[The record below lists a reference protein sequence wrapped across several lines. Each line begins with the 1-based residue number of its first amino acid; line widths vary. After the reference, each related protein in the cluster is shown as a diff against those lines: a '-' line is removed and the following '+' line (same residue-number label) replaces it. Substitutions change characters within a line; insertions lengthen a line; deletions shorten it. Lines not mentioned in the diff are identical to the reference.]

1 MIDLE
6 TLSLSPERVGDLTR
20 DELAQLLARVKSLE
34 GVVLAALLTGDGAG
48 ATSPNES
55 LDADAIARRLGTT
68 RRWVFRHLASLPFV
82 KKTSRKTLVAS
93 SRDLDR
99 YLRARS

>member
-1 MIDLE
+1 VIDLE

-34 GVVLAALLTGDGAG
+34 GVVLAALLTGDGVG

-55 LDADAIARRLGTT
+55 LDADAPATPSGTRPHRVLPLELAPHVVDRDVIPHDLGGY
-68 RRWVFRHLASLPFV
+68 
-82 KKTSRKTLVAS
+82 
-93 SRDLDR
+93 DDDE
-99 YLRARS
+99 